1 MKKSII
7 YLYII
12 IFILICYSI
21 YYQSD
26 NSVTSNI
33 LGIDNSHILYESI
46 GIVVSFIVLGS
57 FLIGT
62 YSLLSS
68 NEDNKTSK
76 KTRTTQILNQAAK

>member
-26 NSVTSNI
+26 NSVTSNM

-46 GIVVSFIVLGS
+46 GVGVSLVVLGS
-57 FLIGT
+57 FVIGT
-62 YSLLSS
+62 YLLLSS
-68 NEDNKTSK
+68 DEDNKTSK
-76 KTRTTQILNQAAK
+76 NKRTTQILNQAAK

>member
-46 GIVVSFIVLGS
+46 GIVVSFVVLGS

-62 YSLLSS
+62 YLLLSS
-68 NEDNKTSK
+68 DEDNKTSK